1 MSSSEAAKKA
11 WETIRQEDICRHVIV
26 ILKKTPNWAA
36 ESSFSGDEIEGATT
50 FMWGRSETNYQLF
63 IRGREYGWTPVFS
76 KNTRK
81 LTEHLEYCIRFDQD
95 FYEEPELV
103 FPKGETFVTKKDL
116 SSAEE

>member
-36 ESSFSGDEIEGATT
+36 ESSFAGDDPDEAEI
-50 FMWGRSETNYQLF
+50 FMWGRIETNYQLF
-63 IRGREYGWTPVFS
+63 VRGREYKWASEYGPLS
-76 KNTRK
+76 LIK
-81 LTEHLEYCIRFDQD
+81 HIEYCVKFDQD
-95 FYEEPELV
+95 FFKEPELV
-103 FPKGETFVTKKDL
+103 FPKGETFITKKDL